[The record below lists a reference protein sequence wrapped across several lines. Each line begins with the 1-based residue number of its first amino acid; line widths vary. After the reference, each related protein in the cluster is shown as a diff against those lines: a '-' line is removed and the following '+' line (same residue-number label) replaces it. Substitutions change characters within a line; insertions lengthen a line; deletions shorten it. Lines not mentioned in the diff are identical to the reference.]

1 MDKKVSIV
9 KVDKRHYRVIARE
22 NWGLTREQM
31 KGKHVHHRIKR
42 SDGGTNDPSNLYV
55 CSEWYHDN
63 VWHAGEGGFAGCAS
77 AGGSKG
83 GRKVHESK
91 NEEGKSL
98 HAVRAM
104 EKVHQEKNKDGKS
117 KHAVKL
123 AEKLHE
129 EKDEQGRSLH
139 ALRALGALHDEKN
152 EEGKSKHAVKAGK
165 KAHEEKNEEGKS
177 KHGLKAA
184 RKLHEERDDQGR
196 SLRTLRLHREKDER
210 GKSKHSVRAAQKVNS
225 QIWKSTVDGFVST
238 AAGVVSH
245 NKSRGWDPNSRMK
258 VGVKSAK

>member
-1 MDKKVSIV
+1 MDKEVSIV

-42 SDGGTNDPSNLYV
+42 SDGGTDDPSNLYV
-55 CSEWYHDN
+55 CSEWFHDK
-63 VWHAGEGGFAGCAS
+63 VWHAEEGGFTGCAS
-77 AGGSKG
+77 DGGKKG
-83 GRKVHESK
+83 GKKPHREK

-98 HAVRAM
+98 HALQM
-104 EKVHQEKNKDGKS
+104 IEKTHREKNENGKS

-139 ALRALGALHDEKN
+139 ALRVLRTIHDEKN
-152 EEGKSKHAVKAGK
+152 EEGKSKHAVKTGEA
-165 KAHEEKNEEGKS
+165 AHKNKNQDGKS
-177 KHGLKAA
+177 THAVKLAERLHQAKDELGRSLHTL
-184 RKLHEERDDQGR
+184 KLHEDKDEQGR
-196 SLRTLRLHREKDER
+196 
-210 GKSKHSVRAAQKVNS
+210 SKHSVAAVEKTNCQL
-225 QIWKSTVDGFVST
+225 WESTIDGFTST

-245 NKSRGWDPNSRMK
+245 HKARGWDTKARIK
-258 VGVKSAK
+258 AAG